1 MSLINFQNIYFYLNY
16 NVDPHSIIDLL
27 MDPFG
32 NYVIQKTLIVE
43 KGELYIKILQIIT
56 KGIGEIKKANFG
68 NKLIVKLI
76 SKHKELGEMLA
87 NNGDDIYKNNN
98 NNYRNNQN
106 KFNNYHNN
114 KNFH

>member
-32 NYVIQKTLIVE
+32 NYVIQKALIVE

-56 KGIGEIKKANFG
+56 KGIGEIKKAN
-68 NKLIVKLI
+68 
-76 SKHKELGEMLA
+76 LGI
-87 NNGDDIYKNNN
+87 N
-98 NNYRNNQN
+98 
-106 KFNNYHNN
+106 
-114 KNFH
+114 